1 MSTITFQNKINT
13 ISQHVLALKEQLV
26 QQQSNLEKDRYTK
39 QDNQSLYHWRTN
51 LVEIYAYSI
60 AGDLDKTFTR
70 LKEWGT
76 DEVNLLVDLNL
87 SLETAINE
95 VRFYRDTIGEIL
107 KIESIKNDF
116 SLEEFYDVITRFDSV
131 VDRAVYWLTNSYSRT
146 YNSRILA
153 AESIALELSIPV
165 VKVTNEVGILPLV
178 GDIDTKRAQQL
189 MDKALLEGTK
199 LDLKYLVID
208 LSGVPIID
216 TMVADQIFKV
226 ISALKLTGIHT
237 VLTGIRPEIAQT
249 MIHLGIK
256 VEGVPTYASLHQAMR
271 KLLPCEIS

>member
-1 MSTITFQNKINT
+1 MSTATFQNQIIA
-13 ISQHVLALKEQLV
+13 ISQHVLASKEQLV

-76 DEVNLLVDLNL
+76 DEVNLLVDLGL

-146 YNSRILA
+146 YNFRILA
-153 AESIALELSIPV
+153 AESVALELSIPV
-165 VKVTNEVGILPLV
+165 VKVANEVGILPLV

-226 ISALKLTGIHT
+226 ISALKLTGIRT
-237 VLTGIRPEIAQT
+237 ILTGIRPEIAQT
-249 MIHLGIK
+249 MTNLGIK
-256 VEGVPTYASLHQAMR
+256 VEDVPTYASLHQAM
-271 KLLPCEIS
+271 KELLPCGIL